1 MEDVPD
7 KPVYPRGSSKR
18 SRAAE
23 VHNLSEKVVLHFE
36 LFFFP
41 FKFVIGCSFN
51 FVHFPYV
58 YVFGFLC
65 VGLLGRGGGAGLMRK

>member
-1 MEDVPD
+1 MPD
-7 KPVYPRGSSKR
+7 KPVHPRGSSKR

-23 VHNLSEKVVLHFE
+23 VHNLSEKVVLRFE
-36 LFFFP
+36 LFFP
-41 FKFVIGCSFN
+41 SIFVIGCFN
-51 FVHFPYV
+51 FAHFPYV